1 MRKIEVLDKAAEA
14 GIKYRDINVN
24 ATFGAAYFTS
34 VDAGNDLP
42 DFSEVIWDHDIDEI
56 LENMKRFEIFEF
68 TISSTFSSLIETIA
82 ELEKRGCHLEGLVEI
97 NSRYD
102 DWQTGEKKKI
112 PAFKMTI
119 N

>member
-1 MRKIEVLDKAAEA
+1 MRRIEVLDKAAEA

-24 ATFGAAYFTS
+24 PTFGSAYFTS

-112 PAFKMTI
+112 PAFKMAI

>member
-1 MRKIEVLDKAAEA
+1 MRRIEVLDKAAEA

-34 VDAGNDLP
+34 VDAENDLP

-56 LENMKRFEIFEF
+56 LENM
-68 TISSTFSSLIETIA
+68 SSTFSSLIETIA
-82 ELEKRGCHLEGLVEI
+82 ELEKRGCNLEGLVEI

-102 DWQTGEKKKI
+102 DWQTGEKKKV